1 MKSAAAI
8 GFDYR
13 PSPGFAACG
22 VAVWLLA
29 LLAIAVCGLPAW
41 SKVAVAIVASVYAV
55 WALRDFLRPPCR
67 HLLWHAA
74 GHWRANDAGGEEHIA
89 ELRHASVVGGL
100 IVLSFRASPF
110 GKISIVLLPDNCDS
124 ETRRR
129 LRVRLARAREDAHAQ
144 A

>member
-13 PSPGFAACG
+13 PSRWFAACG
-22 VAVWLLA
+22 VGVWSLA
-29 LLAIAVCGLPAW
+29 LLAVAVCGMPAW
-41 SKVAVAIVASVYAV
+41 SKIAVVIIASIYAG
-55 WALRDFLRPPCR
+55 WALRDFLRPPCT
-67 HLLWHAA
+67 HLRWHAA
-74 GHWRANDAGGEEHIA
+74 GHWRAHDAGGEEHIA

-100 IVLSFRASPF
+100 IALSFRSTSF

-129 LRVRLARAREDAHAQ
+129 LRVRLARMEADAAQ
-144 A
+144 

>member
-13 PSPGFAACG
+13 PSRWFATCG
-22 VAVWLLA
+22 LGVWLLA

-41 SKVAVAIVASVYAV
+41 SKIALAIVASVYAG

-74 GHWRANDAGGEEHIA
+74 GHWRAHDSDGHEHVA
-89 ELRHASVVGGL
+89 ELRHASVIGGL
-100 IVLSFRASPF
+100 IVLSFRAASF
-110 GKISIVLLPDNCDS
+110 GKTSIVLLPDNCDA

-129 LRVRLARAREDAHAQ
+129 LRVRLARAQGDEQ
-144 A
+144 Q